1 MRKRNPKED
10 WRWHFLSERRVP
22 YSLWSPSAVIHNPAV
37 TLLPTTGRRNLIRLE
52 RLHKHIFIRARS
64 VATQEG
70 LSERC
75 GNVNAPPLMR
85 LGCGISD
92 GSLWRQTKGHLRC
105 GILLSVLWDWMKKS
119 GRCGI
124 FFFFCQVTHQ
134 SFGSLQ
140 LPQVKKPHLIVS
152 AIFFSSPLLVLFS
165 QSLSHSFD
173 LLLFSDKGVRLS
185 ASANVKG
192 TIASDTLQEM
202 PRLPASKQMKSPQG
216 AVQVSYWRWHP
227 EKRCTILWK
236 ARATYTFFFPL
247 LHSVTSDD
255 PSFALLWN
263 LLCH

>member
-1 MRKRNPKED
+1 MTFFIGE
-10 WRWHFLSERRVP
+10 
-22 YSLWSPSAVIHNPAV
+22 AGA
-37 TLLPTTGRRNLIRLE
+37 
-52 RLHKHIFIRARS
+52 IFIMKPFSRDTQSCCHPAPDDRKAKLNPIGKITQTYFHPCQVCRNTRRLVGEMRQCQRVAFDAPWMWHLWWLVVKTDQRS
-64 VATQEG
+64 
-70 LSERC
+70 
-75 GNVNAPPLMR
+75 PPLW
-85 LGCGISD
+85 D
-92 GSLWRQTKGHLRC
+92 
-105 GILLSVLWDWMKKS
+105 SVVCFVGLNEEIRPLWD
-119 GRCGI
+119 
-124 FFFFCQVTHQ
+124 FFFCQVTHQ